1 MVTHI
6 SRRSHVNQLIN
17 NNHFNNIST
26 IYIPQSR
33 TNLDIYTDTCV
44 VDRNTLITHYHEANG
59 QATYVNVVA
68 YDPTLGSVPDIRIVN
83 VDVAYDYPKTEEV
96 IVFKTNQAIHID
108 SMAHFL

>member
-33 TNLDIYTDTCV
+33 TNLDIYADTCV
-44 VDRNTLITHYHEANG
+44 VGRNALITHYYDANG
-59 QATYVNVVA
+59 QPKYVNVVA
-68 YDPTLGSVPDIRIVN
+68 YDPTLESVPDIRVVN
-83 VDVAYDYPKTEEV
+83 ATVAYDCSDRITCCE
-96 IVFKTNQAIHID
+96 ICN
-108 SMAHFL
+108 